1 MQKNRLTVGWV
12 QLLLGADEEQIFCQ
26 NILFLTTVFFCIY
39 GNYSTEEL
47 MFNNVFQSP
56 LLYFSPP
63 LILCA
68 IPCSQHLTLF
78 FLPWMK
84 ALLIGSGLHTWL
96 PSTVSVHQSAV
107 AWAVLCIPF
116 QLLMTSFSP
125 PSPPVI
131 CRTVEVPAILHAL
144 SSVQYVNYAVGH
156 CRWSYG
162 TEFFLLFV
170 WKINIFFSLKLLLFI
185 SFQNTT
191 FSKLPLLKMKSC
203 HLILIS

>member
-47 MFNNVFQSP
+47 MFNNVIQSP
-56 LLYFSPP
+56 LLYFSPTI
-63 LILCA
+63 ILCA

-107 AWAVLCIPF
+107 AWAVLHVFLSNFLWLPF
-116 QLLMTSFSP
+116 PCHLLQLFAGKYWSRKYF
-125 PSPPVI
+125 
-131 CRTVEVPAILHAL
+131 
-144 SSVQYVNYAVGH
+144 VNIYAFTF
-156 CRWSYG
+156 RS
-162 TEFFLLFV
+162 FLLC
-170 WKINIFFSLKLLLFI
+170 NSNLTSLSI
-185 SFQNTT
+185 SKYF
-191 FSKLPLLKMKSC
+191 L
-203 HLILIS
+203 

>member
-63 LILCA
+63 IILCA

-78 FLPWMK
+78 FFYPGWK
-84 ALLIGSGLHTWL
+84 PYLLAPDCTHGFLVQYQFINQWL
-96 PSTVSVHQSAV
+96 PGQFYVFLSNFL
-107 AWAVLCIPF
+107 WLPF
-116 QLLMTSFSP
+116 PRHLLQVFAGKYWSRKYF
-125 PSPPVI
+125 
-131 CRTVEVPAILHAL
+131 
-144 SSVQYVNYAVGH
+144 VNIYAFTF
-156 CRWSYG
+156 RS
-162 TEFFLLFV
+162 FLLC
-170 WKINIFFSLKLLLFI
+170 NSNLTSLSI
-185 SFQNTT
+185 SKYF
-191 FSKLPLLKMKSC
+191 L
-203 HLILIS
+203 